1 MGYTT
6 RKTDPFFY
14 GNHSIVEYEIDFS
27 SSVTF
32 VNLVDL
38 TRIELVRAAVTD
50 GPRPTYTAFIAK
62 AVARAIEE
70 FPFVNRRFY
79 RPFGLFPR
87 RFQTFDTVDIAV
99 ASETHIP
106 NLEYVAFIDIVRS
119 AEKQSLA
126 DISRWLHNLRTH
138 TDDIPQWREFRA
150 VMTRFPRPVARWL
163 IRLPV
168 FFPRLWQ
175 RYRGGAVLISS
186 PAKYG
191 VDTVIAAWTAP
202 VGISYGLVKER
213 AFVEGGAIS
222 ARPSFH
228 LTLNFD
234 RRLMA
239 GAAAARFFHR
249 LVEILEAWPV
259 TP

>member
-1 MGYTT
+1 LDYT
-6 RKTDPFFY
+6 
-14 GNHSIVEYEIDFS
+14 
-27 SSVTF
+27 
-32 VNLVDL
+32 
-38 TRIELVRAAVTD
+38 
-50 GPRPTYTAFIAK
+50 GP
-62 AVARAIEE
+62 
-70 FPFVNRRFY
+70 
-79 RPFGLFPR
+79 
-87 RFQTFDTVDIAV
+87 VDIAV

-106 NLEYVAFIDIVRS
+106 NLEYVAFIDILRS
-119 AEKQSLA
+119 VEKQSLA

-150 VMTRFPRPVARWL
+150 VMTRFPRTIARWL

-191 VDTVIAAWTAP
+191 IDTVIGAWTAP
-202 VGISYGLVKER
+202 VGISYGLVKKR
-213 AFVEGGAIS
+213 AFVEGDSIS
-222 ARPSFH
+222 ARSSFH
-228 LTLNFD
+228 LTFNFD

-249 LVEILEAWPV
+249 LVEISETWPV